1 MKLQSHRDLWLRKWY
16 FVLRNQYK
24 TTRLVLFLVFSKR
37 KSTFQ
42 VKKIL
47 IQMEIYLKFFLYII
61 QTLNITGAAGDASV
75 QFFTT
80 SNYIRTSTCFEVF
93 LLHIKLKSTVYLEF
107 YLWSIEKKSK
117 TNVEIKLRG
126 NNAYKVILLN
136 CTLFSI
142 VVHCEYLLLLL
153 LSSFLT

>member
-1 MKLQSHRDLWLRKWY
+1 MIFCPTKS
-16 FVLRNQYK
+16 YK
-24 TTRLVLFLVFSKR
+24 TRLVLFLVFSKR

-126 NNAYKVILLN
+126 NAYKVILLN

>member
-16 FVLRNQYK
+16 SILRNQYK

-61 QTLNITGAAGDASV
+61 QTLSITGAAGDASV

-107 YLWSIEKKSK
+107 YLWSIEKNQRQMLKSNFEVMLTK
-117 TNVEIKLRG
+117 WF
-126 NNAYKVILLN
+126 Y
-136 CTLFSI
+136 SI
-142 VVHCEYLLLLL
+142 ALYSRL
-153 LSSFLT
+153 

>member
-16 FVLRNQYK
+16 FILRNQYK

-93 LLHIKLKSTVYLEF
+93 LLYIKLKSTVYLEF
-107 YLWSIEKKSK
+107 YLWSIEKKNQRQMLKS
-117 TNVEIKLRG
+117 NFE
-126 NNAYKVILLN
+126 VIML
-136 CTLFSI
+136 TKWFYSI
-142 VVHCEYLLLLL
+142 ALYSRL
-153 LSSFLT
+153 

>member
-24 TTRLVLFLVFSKR
+24 TRLVLFLVFSKR

-80 SNYIRTSTCFEVF
+80 SNYIRTTTCFEVF

-126 NNAYKVILLN
+126 NAYKVILLN